1 MGKEILKSFQERRLK
16 VLCSSWLKRQFEAS
30 PNDPK
35 DTDEFKYITFT
46 ELPPFTDDHKS
57 LMRKNMTQ
65 DLFDKLKDK
74 KSSKGYTLS
83 NGMQA
88 GVLRPHLGVG
98 FTCGDEECFEIFAD
112 IINPIVKGWHE
123 FDPATQTHSSD
134 LNFESLQF
142 DESDLALFTKYVKST
157 RIRAARN
164 ISGFSLPAGS
174 TKEDRLAVEEV
185 LKTAFDSLTGNL
197 KGTYFPLGDLTSEQE
212 DALQAGGFLFQK
224 PGPMQLLGAAGAG
237 RDWPSGRGIFHNPDK
252 TVLCWA
258 NEEDQCRIIAMENG
272 GDVKGVFTRFCQLSN
287 AIKTAAEGAGKKLME
302 HPAYGFLGT
311 CPSNLGTGLRGS
323 VMIVLP
329 ELNKDPHKLE
339 EICAGFDLQPR
350 GSSGEHSAA
359 VGAKWDISN
368 KQRIG
373 FTEVQLVQKLIDG
386 VKKLIA
392 REEDLAVAD
401 GGGAVDVVKDIKSF
415 KLPEIDAGFDTWLK
429 GQLEASPN
437 DPKDTDEF
445 KYITFTELP
454 PFVDAHKSLMR
465 KNMTQDLFDKLKDK
479 KSSKGYTLSNGMQA
493 GVLRPHLGVGFTCG
507 DEECFEIF
515 ADIINPIVKGW
526 HEFDPATQT
535 HSSDL
540 NFESLQFDE
549 SDLALFT
556 KYVKST
562 RIRAA
567 RNISGFSLPAGSTK
581 EDRLAVE
588 EVLKTAFDSLTGNL
602 KGTYFPLG
610 DLTSE
615 QEDALQAGGF
625 LFQKPGP
632 MQLLGAA
639 GAGRDWPS
647 GRGIFHNPDKTVLC
661 WANEEDQCRII
672 AMENGGDVKGVFTRF
687 CQLSNAIKTAA
698 EGAGKKLMEHPA
710 YGFLGTCPSNL
721 GTGLR
726 GSVMI
731 VLPELNKDPHKLEE
745 ICAGF
750 DLQPRG
756 SSGEHS
762 AAVGAKWDISNKQRI
777 GFTEVQ
783 LVQKLI
789 DGVKKLIARE
799 EELAAAAR
807 AARCDDIE
815 QDIKERF
822 AEVFMEGLVGFFNG
836 RSTQHIGFSCL
847 SHVQKLKDVKEI
859 KDTSECVKPE
869 VLEKM
874 FLPCF
879 QLCFQIVSACS
890 LESTSRRTFQEV
902 EAMTSEVSMLVE
914 NIKRD
919 WKHVVQEG
927 TPEEE

>member
-1 MGKEILKSFQERRLK
+1 
-16 VLCSSWLKRQFEAS
+16 
-30 PNDPK
+30 
-35 DTDEFKYITFT
+35 
-46 ELPPFTDDHKS
+46 
-57 LMRKNMTQ
+57 
-65 DLFDKLKDK
+65 
-74 KSSKGYTLS
+74 
-83 NGMQA
+83 
-88 GVLRPHLGVG
+88 
-98 FTCGDEECFEIFAD
+98 
-112 IINPIVKGWHE
+112 
-123 FDPATQTHSSD
+123 
-134 LNFESLQF
+134 
-142 DESDLALFTKYVKST
+142 
-157 RIRAARN
+157 
-164 ISGFSLPAGS
+164 
-174 TKEDRLAVEEV
+174 
-185 LKTAFDSLTGNL
+185 
-197 KGTYFPLGDLTSEQE
+197 
-212 DALQAGGFLFQK
+212 
-224 PGPMQLLGAAGAG
+224 
-237 RDWPSGRGIFHNPDK
+237 
-252 TVLCWA
+252 
-258 NEEDQCRIIAMENG
+258 
-272 GDVKGVFTRFCQLSN
+272 VKGVFTRFCQLSN

-373 FTEVQLVQKLIDG
+373 FTEVQLVQKMIDG

-392 REEDLAVAD
+392 LEEEMAAAAAPAAA
-401 GGGAVDVVKDIKSF
+401 GPKDMGSF

-465 KNMTQDLFDKLKDK
+465 KNMTQELFDKLKDK

-526 HEFDPATQT
+526 HQFDPATQT
-535 HSSDL
+535 HTSDL
-540 NFESLQFDE
+540 NFDSLVFDAT
-549 SDLALFT
+549 DLELFT

-588 EVLKTAFDSLTGNL
+588 EVLKTAFGSLPDNL

-647 GRGIFHNPDKTVLC
+647 GRGIFHNPDKTV
-661 WANEEDQCRII
+661 R
-672 AMENGGDVKGVFTRF
+672 
-687 CQLSNAIKTAA
+687 
-698 EGAGKKLMEHPA
+698 
-710 YGFLGTCPSNL
+710 
-721 GTGLR
+721 
-726 GSVMI
+726 
-731 VLPELNKDPHKLEE
+731 
-745 ICAGF
+745 
-750 DLQPRG
+750 
-756 SSGEHS
+756 
-762 AAVGAKWDISNKQRI
+762 
-777 GFTEVQ
+777 
-783 LVQKLI
+783 
-789 DGVKKLIARE
+789 
-799 EELAAAAR
+799 
-807 AARCDDIE
+807 
-815 QDIKERF
+815 
-822 AEVFMEGLVGFFNG
+822 
-836 RSTQHIGFSCL
+836 
-847 SHVQKLKDVKEI
+847 
-859 KDTSECVKPE
+859 
-869 VLEKM
+869 
-874 FLPCF
+874 
-879 QLCFQIVSACS
+879 
-890 LESTSRRTFQEV
+890 
-902 EAMTSEVSMLVE
+902 
-914 NIKRD
+914 
-919 WKHVVQEG
+919 
-927 TPEEE
+927 